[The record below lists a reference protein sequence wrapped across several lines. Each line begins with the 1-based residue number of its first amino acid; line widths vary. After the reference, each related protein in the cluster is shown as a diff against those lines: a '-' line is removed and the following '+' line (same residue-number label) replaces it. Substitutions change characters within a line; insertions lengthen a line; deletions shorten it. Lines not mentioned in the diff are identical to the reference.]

1 MTEEN
6 RLFLGVNKS
15 ATGQAWRH
23 RLSVAGDNQALAI
36 AQTLGV
42 SELVAR
48 VLAGR
53 GVSAGEA
60 ERFLDPTIRD
70 LLPDPGTLTDMN
82 TAAALFAQ
90 TVMAGGRIAIFGD
103 YDVDGASSSALISR
117 FLAHYGIAHEI
128 HIPDR
133 IFEGYGPNPEAM
145 RALAARGAG
154 LIVTVDCGS
163 NSEPSIAAAV
173 DAGAKVVV
181 LDHHQLVGPVPES
194 ASAVVNPNREDD
206 LSGQG
211 HLCAAGVVFL
221 FLVAVSRELKARGHR
236 FAPPDLLALL
246 DLVALATVCDVV
258 PLKGVNRAFVVKG
271 VQVARAR
278 QNAGLAALAD
288 ISRLGEPLAPF
299 HFGFMIG
306 PRINAGGRIGDAALG
321 SRLLASDDE
330 VEARAIAERLD
341 GLNKER
347 QAMEQVMLE
356 EAKAQAMAEM
366 AHGNGPAVLI
376 TESDNWHPGIVG
388 LLASRL
394 KDAMRRPA
402 FAIAFDANGKGTG
415 SGRSIPGFD
424 LGRLVGKAVHEGL
437 LVKGGGH
444 AMAAG
449 ITVERSRL
457 GALRAW
463 FEEQSAA
470 QVAELGAGA
479 ALKIDAGLSVDGAT
493 RDLLDVLER
502 AGPYGAGHSQPV
514 FAFPRHRIVSV
525 MPMGAAGA
533 HFRVTLESGTGRKA
547 DAVAFRA
554 AGTDLG
560 EFLMRK
566 RGEIVHLAG
575 TLSINHWNGQER
587 VQIRLLDAAENR

>member
-1 MTEEN
+1 
-6 RLFLGVNKS
+6 
-15 ATGQAWRH
+15 
-23 RLSVAGDNQALAI
+23 
-36 AQTLGV
+36 
-42 SELVAR
+42 
-48 VLAGR
+48 
-53 GVSAGEA
+53 
-60 ERFLDPTIRD
+60 
-70 LLPDPGTLTDMN
+70 
-82 TAAALFAQ
+82 
-90 TVMAGGRIAIFGD
+90 
-103 YDVDGASSSALISR
+103 
-117 FLAHYGIAHEI
+117 
-128 HIPDR
+128 
-133 IFEGYGPNPEAM
+133 
-145 RALAARGAG
+145 
-154 LIVTVDCGS
+154 
-163 NSEPSIAAAV
+163 
-173 DAGAKVVV
+173 
-181 LDHHQLVGPVPES
+181 
-194 ASAVVNPNREDD
+194 
-206 LSGQG
+206 
-211 HLCAAGVVFL
+211 
-221 FLVAVSRELKARGHR
+221 
-236 FAPPDLLALL
+236 
-246 DLVALATVCDVV
+246 
-258 PLKGVNRAFVVKG
+258 
-271 VQVARAR
+271 
-278 QNAGLAALAD
+278 
-288 ISRLGEPLAPF
+288 
-299 HFGFMIG
+299 
-306 PRINAGGRIGDAALG
+306 
-321 SRLLASDDE
+321 
-330 VEARAIAERLD
+330 
-341 GLNKER
+341 
-347 QAMEQVMLE
+347 MEQVMLE

-376 TESDNWHPGIVG
+376 TESDSWHPGIVG

-424 LGRLVGKAVHEGL
+424 LGRLVGRAVNEGL

-463 FEEQSAA
+463 FEEQAAA

-493 RDLLDVLER
+493 RDLLEVLER

-560 EFLMRK
+560 DFLMRK
-566 RGEIVHLAG
+566 RGEVVHLAG

-587 VQIRLLDAAENR
+587 VQIRLLDAAENK